1 MSAKAIELFESL
13 RSQGIADGQARA
25 VAEAFDASVKEAV
38 REAKEHSD
46 RNRAESE
53 GRADDRFVSR
63 DEYHERD
70 RELATRGDIAG
81 VKGEIAELR
90 KDIAAV
96 HQRIDGLYRILVG
109 ILITVVG
116 VFAAVIGGMTT
127 LIWKLFGL

>member
-53 GRADDRFVSR
+53 GKADDRFVSR

-70 RELATRGDIAG
+70 RELATRGDIDG
-81 VKGEIAELR
+81 VRKEIGGLR
-90 KDIAAV
+90 KDIAGAN
-96 HQRIDGLYRILVG
+96 RRLDGLYIVLVG
-109 ILITVVG
+109 ILVTV
-116 VFAAVIGGMTT
+116 AGGFSA
-127 LIWKLFGL
+127 IFWKMLGL

>member
-70 RELATRGDIAG
+70 RELATRGDVDG
-81 VKGEIAELR
+81 VRKEVNDLRAEMNR
-90 KDIAAV
+90 
-96 HQRIDGLYRILVG
+96 RFDGLYIVLVG
-109 ILITVVG
+109 IFV
-116 VFAAVIGGMTT
+116 AVTGG
-127 LIWKLFGL
+127 LSAVIWKLFGL

>member
-70 RELATRGDIAG
+70 RELATRGDVAGVREEIAG
-81 VKGEIAELR
+81 VRA
-90 KDIAAV
+90 DIAIV
-96 HQRIDGLYRILVG
+96 NQRIDGLYRILVG
-109 ILITVVG
+109 ILFAVVG
-116 VFAAVIGGMTT
+116 GFAGIF
-127 LIWKLFGL
+127 WKMFGL

>member
-70 RELATRGDIAG
+70 RELATRGDVAG
-81 VKGEIAELR
+81 VRKEVNDLRAEMNR
-90 KDIAAV
+90 
-96 HQRIDGLYRILVG
+96 RFDGLYIVLVG
-109 ILITVVG
+109 IFV
-116 VFAAVIGGMTT
+116 AVTGG
-127 LIWKLFGL
+127 LSAVIWKLFGL

>member
-70 RELATRGDIAG
+70 RELATRGDVAG
-81 VKGEIAELR
+81 VRKEVNDLRAEMNR
-90 KDIAAV
+90 
-96 HQRIDGLYRILVG
+96 RFDGLYIVLVG
-109 ILITVVG
+109 IFV
-116 VFAAVIGGMTT
+116 AVTGG
-127 LIWKLFGL
+127 LSAVIWKLFGF

>member
-70 RELATRGDIAG
+70 RELATRGDIAEVNRRLDG
-81 VKGEIAELR
+81 LTRAVFGLLITMIGA
-90 KDIAAV
+90 AAV
-96 HQRIDGLYRILVG
+96 VISGMLAILWK
-109 ILITVVG
+109 
-116 VFAAVIGGMTT
+116 VFGG
-127 LIWKLFGL
+127 